1 MRKST
6 MFSNL
11 QNLMLLIVMAAL
23 NKWFDNKKEDI
34 LSQLLSITHKQ
45 VFINLMDMVQ
55 KVF

>member
-11 QNLMLLIVMAAL
+11 ENLMLLIVMAAL

-45 VFINLMDMVQ
+45 VFINLMDMVR

>member
-23 NKWFDNKKEDI
+23 NKWFDNKKEDM

-45 VFINLMDMVQ
+45 VFINLMDMVR

>member
-23 NKWFDNKKEDI
+23 NKWFNNKKEDI

-45 VFINLMDMVQ
+45 VLINLMDMVQ